1 MMGFLVLL
9 KGGDRHLISRT
20 AASDAPIPA
29 DARTIAIFCAKCR
42 TLLYRY
48 RKGGSGGLVKV
59 RPGRIAEDYTDG
71 KLTCPGCGQQF
82 ARGATIGGGPAYKII
97 GGKVF
102 TKGMRRK

>member
-1 MMGFLVLL
+1 VVT
-9 KGGDRHLISRT
+9 DR
-20 AASDAPIPA
+20 IPA

-59 RPGRIAEDYTDG
+59 RPGRIAEDHTDG